1 MAFIELD
8 HVSHIYHAGTEN
20 EHQALSDVS
29 LSIEEGEF
37 VAILGTNGSGK
48 STLAKHLNA
57 LLLPTR
63 GTCRIAGYD
72 TCEEEDLWKIRQEVS
87 MVFQNPDNQKRFC
100 TAAAEF
106 VVQKLEGWHRNPEQ
120 VEQINRQAL
129 AFAARELKRL
139 QVWFGK
145 TAEAEILKYD
155 GTYLAEQLENSV
167 WYDLQMIRVNGSLV
181 GAVLGAVI
189 YLAMYAMK
197 GGAIL

>member
-1 MAFIELD
+1 MAE
-8 HVSHIYHAGTEN
+8 AKEEN
-20 EHQALSDVS
+20 SLQRQQALHY
-29 LSIEEGEF
+29 LWQQAEHIEINEEWSQR
-37 VAILGTNGSGK
+37 IDTYKDKMYN
-48 STLAKHLNA
+48 HLM
-57 LLLPTR
+57 LRP
-63 GTCRIAGYD
+63 D
-72 TCEEEDLWKIRQEVS
+72 TQEAWQRYV
-87 MVFQNPDNQKRFC
+87 QDPDNQKRFC

-106 VVQKLEGWHRNPEQ
+106 VVQKLEGWHENPEQ

-139 QVWFGK
+139 QLWFGK